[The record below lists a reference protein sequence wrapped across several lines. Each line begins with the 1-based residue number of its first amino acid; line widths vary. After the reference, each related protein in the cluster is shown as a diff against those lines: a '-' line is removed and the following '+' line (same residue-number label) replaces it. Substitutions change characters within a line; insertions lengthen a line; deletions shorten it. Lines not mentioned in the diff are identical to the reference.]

1 MAKSDP
7 LDTVLKL
14 TLDAEEQASLQLRS
28 AQLTYQKCQD
38 QLNALQQYRLDYMKQ
53 MEQKQGQVISA
64 SNYHQFH
71 QFIRQID
78 EAITKQ
84 HFAVTETDKQRHIA
98 QKRWQDKQQ
107 KRKAVELLL
116 EKKAH
121 KRQLREMKQEQ
132 KLIDEFAMQQ
142 FFRKPGR

>member
-1 MAKSDP
+1 MAKTDP

-14 TLDAEEQASLQLRS
+14 ALEAEEQASLQLRS

-38 QLNALQQYRLDYMKQ
+38 QLSALQQYRLDYMKQ
-53 MEQKQGQVISA
+53 MEQQQGQVISA

-78 EAITKQ
+78 DAIEKQ
-84 HFAVTETDKQRHIA
+84 LYAVSESDKQRQIGQTH
-98 QKRWQDKQQ
+98 WQAKQQ
-107 KRKAVELLL
+107 KRRAVELLL

-121 KRQLREMKQEQ
+121 KRQLIALKQEQ
-132 KLIDEFAMQQ
+132 KMIDEFASQQ
-142 FFRKPGR
+142 FFRKS